1 VNVEIKR
8 IEETL
13 QKVSDVGDYTLYR
26 VVEDDEE
33 LVLESVVEE
42 QG

>member
-1 VNVEIKR
+1 MEIKR

-13 QKVSDVGDYTLYR
+13 KKVSDVGDYTLYR

>member
-1 VNVEIKR
+1 MEIKR

>member
-1 VNVEIKR
+1 MEIKR

-33 LVLESVVEE
+33 LVLESVDEE

>member
-1 VNVEIKR
+1 VEIKR